1 MEEYSIATQVWHLN
15 ACDICEIALNS
26 VYQSGFEHSVKSY
39 WLGEDYLQP
48 GPAGNG
54 IFFLF
59 FSLCDYHT
67 HSSFRYSKNK
77 RAKHSYCLQTRDTH

>member
-15 ACDICEIALNS
+15 ACDICEIARNS

-39 WLGEDYLQP
+39 WLGPDYLQP

-54 IFFLF
+54 KFMHFTGDLLTLFLQIYEKPMYPI
-59 FSLCDYHT
+59 SESPLDT
-67 HSSFRYSKNK
+67 K
-77 RAKHSYCLQTRDTH
+77 R